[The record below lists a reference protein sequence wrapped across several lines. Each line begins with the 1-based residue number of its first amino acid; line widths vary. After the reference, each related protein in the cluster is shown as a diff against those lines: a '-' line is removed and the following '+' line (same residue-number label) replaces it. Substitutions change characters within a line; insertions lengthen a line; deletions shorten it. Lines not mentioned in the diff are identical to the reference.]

1 MSGPYLSG
9 PVRTV
14 LGMSERFEMR
24 VPEDLLSRLD
34 AARGHEPRASFVKRA
49 LVEMLDVEPLTPV
62 AAAAAREAY
71 ESPVLEEQFYA
82 EDALAAIKGLESSSG
97 CPECGGD
104 MRGREPG
111 VRACVD
117 CGLTERM

>member
-1 MSGPYLSG
+1 MCGSMTKRLEI
-9 PVRTV
+9 TV
-14 LGMSERFEMR
+14 SDEM
-24 VPEDLLSRLD
+24 LTRLD

-62 AAAAAREAY
+62 AVAAAREAY

-82 EDALAAIKGLESSSG
+82 EASLAAIEGQSSPAG
-97 CPECGGD
+97 CPECGGEW
-104 MRGREPG
+104 RHPSPG
-111 VRACVD
+111 VRACMD